1 KALLRAI
8 SGNHIGAGAR
18 LISQP
23 SPPGAH
29 VLSGRLGQ
37 SSSRRTPS
45 SNLPTRL
52 PSWPL
57 PGVFGR
63 SLSAHVLEGERF
75 RQRWGVVDFGG
86 KRAGG
91 GTFGCSACDVCF
103 IRSAQFSA
111 RTPEFDE
118 AEAHSAASPRSPPT
132 VAARTRIV
140 SVGASCTRASELSLR
155 SRFGDDLLVEPSH
168 GVDSERSEIE
178 IDRLYPELAHGAQV
192 VDDLGVAA
200 GEQEPFIVVGL
211 RGRRGSVAMDPK
223 GERDACRIAADVG
236 GQLA

>member
-63 SLSAHVLEGERF
+63 SLSAHVLEGERV
-75 RQRWGVVDFGG
+75 RQRLGGVDLGG

-140 SVGASCTRASELSLR
+140 SVAASCT
-155 SRFGDDLLVEPSH
+155 
-168 GVDSERSEIE
+168 
-178 IDRLYPELAHGAQV
+178 
-192 VDDLGVAA
+192 
-200 GEQEPFIVVGL
+200 
-211 RGRRGSVAMDPK
+211 
-223 GERDACRIAADVG
+223 
-236 GQLA
+236 